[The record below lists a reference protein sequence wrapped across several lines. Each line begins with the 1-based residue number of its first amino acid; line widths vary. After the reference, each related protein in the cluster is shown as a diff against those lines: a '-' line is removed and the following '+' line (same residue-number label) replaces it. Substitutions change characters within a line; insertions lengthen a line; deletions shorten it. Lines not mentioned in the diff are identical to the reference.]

1 MMTSLIE
8 QILFQKQIDSCRRA
22 SARLNIWE
30 GSVSSGKTYCS
41 IWKWLSWLKNE
52 APPHGSFLM
61 SGKTERTLQRNIID
75 PIQEMIGDKR
85 FHLNKASGVIDYYGR
100 TIYIA
105 GANDERAENKIR
117 GLTLAG
123 AYGDEI
129 TLWPESYFKMLLSRL
144 RVRGARFYGTTNPDS
159 PFHWLK
165 VEFLDREHELN
176 LRRFKFLLYDNT
188 KLDPEY
194 IRSIEHEYQG
204 LWYKRFILGEWC
216 QAEGAIY
223 DMYDEARHIVDDT
236 KLMLMLRGVA
246 VRSSCVAVDYGTSNP
261 TAALYLVSYKNGH
274 IHVADEYYYDGRS
287 NQRQKTD
294 AQYIADFE
302 AFYARNGITKSVPLI
317 IDPSA
322 ASLKT
327 QARTKG
333 FCVKDA
339 NNSVLDGIRTVGR
352 LLGED
357 KLTLSPKCKMLN
369 QEMTS
374 YVWDTNA
381 QKHGEDAPKKEN
393 DHCCDAARYGVMELQ
408 KAPAR
413 QGGFSQYAA
422 SPF

>member
-1 MMTSLIE
+1 M
-8 QILFQKQIDSCRRA
+8 
-22 SARLNIWE
+22 
-30 GSVSSGKTYCS
+30 SSGKTYCS

-52 APPHGSFLM
+52 APPRGAFLM

-75 PIQEMIGDKR
+75 PIQEMIGEGR

-129 TLWPESYFKMLLSRL
+129 TLWPESYFNMLLSRL
-144 RVRGARFYGTTNPDS
+144 RVKGARFYGTTNPDS

-165 VEFLDREHELN
+165 EKFLDREVELN
-176 LRRFKFLLYDNT
+176 LRRFKFVLYDNT

-194 IRSIEHEYQG
+194 IRSIEKEYQG

-223 DMYDEARHIVDDT
+223 DMYDAARHVITDAA
-236 KLMLMLRGVA
+236 LAEMVA
-246 VRSSCVAVDYGTSNP
+246 NTVPRSACVAVDYGTSNP
-261 TAALYLVSYKNGH
+261 TAALYLQSYTNGH
-274 IHVADEYYYDGRS
+274 IHVADEYYYDGRA

-294 AQYIADFE
+294 ADYIADFE
-302 AFYARNGITKSVPLI
+302 AFYSRNGISKSVPLI

-322 ASLKT
+322 ASLKIE
-327 QARTKG
+327 ARKRG
-333 FCVKDA
+333 FSVKDA
-339 NNSVLDGIRTVGR
+339 NNSVLDGIRTMGR
-352 LLGED
+352 LFGED
-357 KLTLSPKCKMLN
+357 KLSLSTKCKMLN
-369 QEMTS
+369 AEISS
-374 YVWDTNA
+374 YVWDANA
-381 QKHGEDAPKKEN
+381 QKHGEDSPKKEN
-393 DHCCDAARYGVMELQ
+393 DHCCDACRYGVMELQ
-408 KAPAR
+408 RAPAR

-422 SPF
+422 AQLRF